1 MKQTDK
7 INEKADKNINS
18 DTEERERKALK
29 LIARIMVSLQNKI
42 DEDKKI

>member
-18 DTEERERKALK
+18 DTEEREREE
-29 LIARIMVSLQNKI
+29 SFEI
-42 DEDKKI
+42 DSTYNGQLAK